1 MEFLGIWLAGV
12 GLADVIAG
20 PESESRLRRLA
31 GVAGGTITALILL
44 LLVGADVPTVIAMLG
59 LTAASLCAWVLPRGG
74 RRIGS
79 AASLAVVTGVAGLLV
94 VGAELGRS
102 SGEPLS
108 RALESAAVPSIS
120 ERPYQE
126 VVLIFGAG
134 LWLVS
139 SANVVV
145 RLILSAAGT
154 PVAFAQTSI
163 KGGRFIGPI
172 ERLMIFGFALV
183 GELTAAALVVSAKS
197 LLRWPEISV
206 ESRRAS
212 AAIHDL
218 TEYLVVGSLSSWFLA
233 LVPGAL
239 LA

>member
-12 GLADVIAG
+12 GLADLIAG
-20 PESESRLRRLA
+20 TEGESKPRRLA
-31 GVAGGTITALILL
+31 GVAGGIAAALILL
-44 LLVGADVPTVIAMLG
+44 LLVAADLPSTIAMLL

-79 AASLAVVTGVAGLLV
+79 AVSLAVLAGVVGLLV
-94 VGAELGRS
+94 MGGELGHS
-102 SGEPLS
+102 SGEPLTE
-108 RALESAAVPSIS
+108 ALTRAAVPSIS
-120 ERPYQE
+120 ERPFQE

-134 LWLVS
+134 FWLVS

-154 PVAFAQTSI
+154 PIALAQTSI

-172 ERLMIFGFALV
+172 ERLMIFGFALA

-239 LA
+239 LG

>member
-20 PESESRLRRLA
+20 TEGESKARRRA
-31 GVAGGTITALILL
+31 GVAGGTFMALVLL
-44 LLVGADVPTVIAMLG
+44 LLVSADTSSIIAMLA
-59 LTAASLCAWVLPRGG
+59 LTSASLAAWVLPRGG

-79 AASLAVVTGVAGLLV
+79 VASLAVVAGVAGLFV
-94 VGAELGRS
+94 VGGELGAS

-108 RALESAAVPSIS
+108 RALERAAVPSIS